1 MFGKPTTVGVPAG
14 SPSFVGNMV
23 QVPTAN
29 GAINLI
35 DPKSG
40 TSVWSYVI
48 SPIVRQV
55 TQSAA
60 AAGGPGGIG
69 GDGGNT
75 GGIGGDAGP
84 GGGGAQAQT
93 QTQTRNY
100 TLVAGFAALS
110 GNSLFVLTRDASLL
124 MFDRDLGVD
133 LTPPNVEMLW
143 PFAGNEIAG
152 KAPMEMIFKLEDLG
166 IGINPE
172 SVKVTVNSKEYVHR
186 LTNDGFLSVL
196 VITRGANPQIANG
209 RATISVTASDW
220 LGNQIKKDF
229 SIVIDNSLPPL
240 GSPPTGTTNNNQGGP
255 GGAGGRGG
263 DGS

>member
-1 MFGKPTTVGVPAG
+1 
-14 SPSFVGNMV
+14 V

-48 SPIVRQV
+48 SPIVRQAAR
-55 TQSAA
+55 SAA
-60 AAGGPGGIG
+60 AAGPSGGPGGIG
-69 GDGGNT
+69 GDGG
-75 GGIGGDAGP
+75 GLGGDGGGLGGAP
-84 GGGGAQAQT
+84 GGAAGGTQTQT

-166 IGINPE
+166 IGINPD
-172 SVKVTVNSKEYVHR
+172 SVKVAVNSKEYVHR

-209 RATISVTASDW
+209 RATITVTASDW
-220 LGNQIKKDF
+220 LGNQVKKDF